1 MTVTVQP
8 SEDEALAE
16 KGRADAAKVRDRRR
30 TQFDGTPSDT
40 VKERASMATR
50 ASWWL
55 FLNRKRKS
63 IPRTFLRFASFGRSG
78 KPKGIAGLTGTAL
91 SREQSRR
98 AKKGVKKRT
107 RNRNGQFTVTVRPA
121 TKRRAK

>member
-8 SEDEALAE
+8 SEDALAE
-16 KGRADAAKVRDRRR
+16 KGRADANKVRNRRT

-40 VKERASMATR
+40 VKQRTSMGTR
-50 ASWWL
+50 AAWWK
-55 FLNRKRKS
+55 FLSRKQKS
-63 IPRTFLRFASFGRSG
+63 IPRTFLKFFSFGHSG

-91 SREQSRR
+91 SKEQSRR
-98 AKKGVKKRT
+98 AKKGVKKRA
-107 RNRNGQFTVTVRPA
+107 RNRSGQFTVTVRPA

>member
-8 SEDEALAE
+8 SEETLTE
-16 KGRADAAKVRDRRR
+16 KGRADAGKVRDRRR
-30 TQFDGTPSDT
+30 TQFDGTPSET

-50 ASWWL
+50 AAWWL
-55 FLNRKRKS
+55 WLTRKRKS
-63 IPRTFLRFASFGRSG
+63 IPRTFLRFWSFGRSG

-107 RNRNGQFTVTVRPA
+107 RNRHGQFTVTVRPVA
-121 TKRRAK
+121 KKRRTT